1 MKTRNND
8 PPVLPKVPFVPKMAT
23 RAAVRDVLDHAA
35 ARAAR
40 AAVPHNFASTHK
52 RLLDRSSDP
61 TSDREP

>member
-1 MKTRNND
+1 
-8 PPVLPKVPFVPKMAT
+8 MAT
-23 RAAVRDVLDHAA
+23 RAAVREVLDHAAARAARADPVA